1 MKAVRVEDVH
11 YAYDDGTRALEGLS
25 FEVEMGEKVAI
36 LGPNGAGK
44 STLLLILMGLLTPQS
59 GKVYI
64 QGREMNG
71 KTAAELRRHIG
82 LVFQDPDDQLFMPRV
97 WDDVAFGP
105 MNMQLSEEEVSQRVR
120 EALRSTGM
128 SGYEDRMPH
137 RLSQGEKKRIAIA
150 GVLAMDPEILLLD
163 EPTSDLDPAARS
175 QLIELLKGLDQ
186 TVLIATHDI
195 EAAIQTTQR
204 AVVINKKKLA
214 EGPYSE
220 IFADEEVLRLSKLRP
235 PALQGLFLDLRRRGL
250 DVKVPLTREEALESL
265 RSLLRP
271 GEKDSPRR

>member
-105 MNMQLSEEEVSQRVR
+105 MNMQLSEEEVSRRVR

-235 PALQGLFLDLRRRGL
+235 PALQGLFLDLRRGGL
-250 DVKVPLTREEALESL
+250 DVKVPLTREEAVESL
-265 RSLLRP
+265 RSLLTHR
-271 GEKDSPRR
+271 EEDSPRR

>member
-1 MKAVRVEDVH
+1 MKAVKVENLH
-11 YAYDDGTRALEGLS
+11 YAYDDGTRAVEGVS

-59 GKVYI
+59 GKVFI
-64 QGREMNG
+64 QGREMNA

-105 MNMQLSEEEVSQRVR
+105 MNMQLSEEEVSRRVK

-235 PALQGLFLDLRRRGL
+235 PALQELFLDLRRGGL

-265 RSLLRP
+265 RSLLSHR
-271 GEKDSPRR
+271 EKDSPRR